1 MVSVINREVRLRTV
15 EDRWRFKHWPLDLAT
30 HNAWGVHLLAAGV
43 KAGT

>member
-1 MVSVINREVRLRTV
+1 MVSVMNREVRLRTV
-15 EDRWRFKHWPLDLAT
+15 EDRRFKHWPPDLAT